1 MNASVTFN
9 NHVQTACL
17 PTSDSVTFPLE
28 GNTGVVAG
36 WGNSTIT
43 GTLPDHL
50 LNNARVS
57 IHSNDECNSYGYTFS
72 SYSFNYNSQ
81 FCAGSLLHYKYL
93 FKFLVLN

>member
-36 WGNSTIT
+36 WGNSAIN
-43 GTLPDHL
+43 GNLPDL

-57 IHSNDECNSYGYTFS
+57 IHSLAECENYGYTTNFT
-72 SYSFNYNSQ
+72 FNYASQ
-81 FCAGSLLHYKYL
+81 FCAGSL
-93 FKFLVLN
+93 